1 MVEVTVYTTRICPY
15 CHAARRLL
23 GREGIE
29 FREVSLDGRPELRR
43 RLGEANGGW
52 RTVPMV
58 FVGDRFIGE
67 HLTEVNF
74 TSPTTIVQ
82 INEVMGKRA
91 DIELVNELERMREAR
106 AT

>member
-29 FREVSLDGRPELRR
+29 FREISLDGRPELRR

-58 FVGDRFIGE
+58 FVGDRFIGGYDD
-67 HLTEVNF
+67 L
-74 TSPTTIVQ
+74 
-82 INEVMGKRA
+82 KRLHRRG
-91 DIELVNELERMREAR
+91 DLRRLLEGEDVA
-106 AT
+106 